1 MKRKLNVLIVAK
13 PWQGGLYEYY
23 FNAFKRRE
31 DVNPHLY
38 FTYPNSILDYLSY
51 KVNKKNWYDNLLKK
65 INELNYDL
73 GFFINTF
80 FNFDKL
86 ENKNNV
92 LYLTDDAFIE
102 EGKLG
107 LFKNIYISD
116 IGYAKKFSNNSN
128 YIGELAFAFDPKVH
142 KSNGPNQKRKLIQLI
157 ANKDKNRNKWIN
169 LMDKHDCFPDIY
181 GNYFNKSNYLLSHP
195 FKIHPSIN
203 FRKQNKIYSK
213 YLISLNIH
221 ASVIKNGTNMKT
233 FEACGFKVPQIIN
246 YTAGI
251 ENFFEPDEE
260 ILIFSTI
267 DEYKDKLDSL
277 KTDKS
282 LRDKLITNS
291 FKRAMAEHKYD
302 DRVKTI
308 VNNFSLS

>member
-1 MKRKLNVLIVAK
+1 MRRKLKVLIVAK

-31 DVNPHLY
+31 DVDPYLY

-51 KVNKKNWYDNLLKK
+51 KANKKNWYDDLLKK
-65 INELNYDL
+65 IAKLKYDL

-80 FNFDKL
+80 PNFDKL
-86 ENKNNV
+86 DNKNNV
-92 LYLTDDAFIE
+92 LYLTDDACIDQRKFD
-102 EGKLG
+102 

-116 IGYAKKFSNNSN
+116 NGYAEKFSNNN
-128 YIGELAFAFDPKVH
+128 NFLGELAFAFDPNVH
-142 KSNGPNQKRKLIQLI
+142 KSNGSNPKKKLIQLI
-157 ANKDKNRNKWIN
+157 ANKDKVRNKWID

-181 GNYFNKSNYLLSHP
+181 GNYFNKSSYLLSHP

-246 YTAGI
+246 FTPGL
-251 ENFFEPDEE
+251 ENFFEPNKE
-260 ILIFSTI
+260 IMVFSNI
-267 DEYKDKLDSL
+267 NEYKEKLDLLRGDDKLR
-277 KTDKS
+277 KT
-282 LRDKLITNS
+282 LINNS
-291 FKRAMAEHKYD
+291 IKRAAAMHKYD
-302 DRVKTI
+302 DRVKVI
-308 VNNFSLS
+308 IKNFNLS